1 VGLIARFGCHR
12 VLFWVSWQG
21 KLSVVLLAP
30 SHAFRGWRK
39 RQLLDALFHSR
50 FALIL
55 TLSLRSVVLLHSV
68 LLAPMTLLLCVGSG
82 CLQSYTPLIEGVP
95 AATYVRSFRWDEAK
109 FTSSDTLDSVR
120 ASLIESSSRLE
131 AGLKVRLTDYTAA
144 KQAVTA
150 VARRTGGNLLSR
162 SLAGIVTR
170 EHVMAPD
177 SEHLTTVFVVVPR
190 FSTDEFLGEYE
201 NLCVPPPAS
210 ADAPAVE
217 PSKFM
222 GVVPRSAI
230 PVVTDG
236 DHAMYAVTLF
246 RAGVEAF
253 KMGCRDRRYTVREYE
268 FTPTAA
274 DDAAEEASRVEAEA
288 TSSAAAFGAW
298 TSTAYAEAFMVAL
311 HLKVLRVYVESVL
324 RYGLPVDFDVTAVFP
339 AGSKGVSRVRK
350 QLGEMYA
357 HLAGGRGGGGGDAEG
372 VMVPGI
378 MPDKEFF
385 PYVSVDVVMPSV
397 A

>member
-1 VGLIARFGCHR
+1 MRTCACPHPRRPTRPPRNRPSSWASSPAR
-12 VLFWVSWQG
+12 
-21 KLSVVLLAP
+21 P
-30 SHAFRGWRK
+30 SRW
-39 RQLLDALFHSR
+39 S
-50 FALIL
+50 L
-55 TLSLRSVVLLHSV
+55 T
-68 LLAPMTLLLCVGSG
+68 AT
-82 CLQSYTPLIEGVP
+82 TPL
-95 AATYVRSFRWDEAK
+95 
-109 FTSSDTLDSVR
+109 
-120 ASLIESSSRLE
+120 
-131 AGLKVRLTDYTAA
+131 
-144 KQAVTA
+144 
-150 VARRTGGNLLSR
+150 
-162 SLAGIVTR
+162 
-170 EHVMAPD
+170 
-177 SEHLTTVFVVVPR
+177 
-190 FSTDEFLGEYE
+190 
-201 NLCVPPPAS
+201 
-210 ADAPAVE
+210 
-217 PSKFM
+217 
-222 GVVPRSAI
+222 
-230 PVVTDG
+230 
-236 DHAMYAVTLF
+236 YAVTLF

-378 MPDKEFF
+378 VSDKEFF
-385 PYVSVDVVMPSV
+385 PYVSVDVVMPS
-397 A
+397 AA